1 MQQPTMIQVTRFAS
15 MTALVAVATY
25 LVQIPIPAT
34 KGYLNFGD
42 IMIFVSALTFGPA
55 VGGFAGSVGSAI
67 SDVAGGYAFFA
78 PFTFL
83 IKGTEGL
90 FAGLISNRSSRKRDI
105 IAVIVAGTEM
115 ISGYFL
121 TELFVL
127 QLGWVNAI
135 AEVPINALQVAVGGA
150 VGIPIALFIR
160 NRVPEAW
167 TARPKEE
174 TRKR

>member
-1 MQQPTMIQVTRFAS
+1 MIQVSRFAV

-25 LVQIPIPAT
+25 LVQIPVPAT

-67 SDVAGGYAFFA
+67 SDIAGGYAYFA
-78 PFTFL
+78 PFTFM
-83 IKGTEGL
+83 IKGIEGL
-90 FAGLISNRSSRKRDI
+90 LAGLISNRSSRKRDI
-105 IAVIVAGTEM
+105 IAVIAAGVEM

-127 QLGWVNAI
+127 QLGWVNTI
-135 AEVPINALQVAVGGA
+135 AEVPFNTLQIVVGGA

-160 NRVPEAW
+160 ERVPEAW
-167 TARPKEE
+167 TARPQKETFE
-174 TRKR
+174 PEQ

>member
-1 MQQPTMIQVTRFAS
+1 MIQVTRFAS

-67 SDVAGGYAFFA
+67 SDVAGGYAYFA
-78 PFTFL
+78 PFTFI
-83 IKGTEGL
+83 IKGIEGL
-90 FAGLISNRSSRKRDI
+90 LAGLISSRSSQKRDI
-105 IAVIVAGTEM
+105 IAIIAAGMEM

-121 TELFVL
+121 TELLVL
-127 QLGWVNAI
+127 QTGWINAI
-135 AEVPINALQVAVGGA
+135 AEVPLNTLQVVVGGA
-150 VGIPIALFIR
+150 IGIPIALFIR
-160 NRVPEAW
+160 KRAPEAW
-167 TARPKEE
+167 TARSQEKTHEPEQ
-174 TRKR
+174 